1 MFKVDLLKGQSRIV
15 FSYSIKAISFGK
27 RDLPR
32 LISLPLIE
40 LSRWFAGSF
49 AW

>member
-1 MFKVDLLKGQSRIV
+1 MFKVDPLKGQSRIV
-15 FSYSIKAISFGK
+15 FSFGK
-27 RDLPR
+27 SDLPR